1 MNGKQLYPFSMKPYF
16 VMNAQNVMHKFAIN
30 AEKKKT
36 LAKKFEGSY
45 NDNVRQREVRISGEC
60 YNR

>member
-30 AEKKKT
+30 AEKKENTCK
-36 LAKKFEGSY
+36 E
-45 NDNVRQREVRISGEC
+45 I
-60 YNR
+60 